1 MFGKKGNFAEDYNI
15 YYPVVFSTV
24 YSKTGSIDDT
34 EDLCQ
39 VIFMTYYQ
47 KIDTVEDKKKWLNGA
62 IRLELFN
69 YFRRKKYDQE
79 DIDTL
84 LDDENLTH
92 INGFRD
98 LRIILEEAINSR
110 EIYDDESE
118 RVLFE
123 LIAVKRFTY
132 EEAGSQLGYSRRQ
145 ARYRYNR
152 VNEKIMDYLARK
164 GIRNLE
170 DLL

>member
-1 MFGKKGNFAEDYNI
+1 MFGKNRDFAEDYNL
-15 YYPVVFSTV
+15 YYPLVYSTV
-24 YSKTGSIDDT
+24 YARVGSFEDA

-39 VIFMTYYQ
+39 DIFVKYYE
-47 KIDTVEDKKKWLNGA
+47 KLTTIEDKRKWLNGA
-62 IRLELFN
+62 IRLELMN
-69 YFRRKKYDQE
+69 YFRKKKYNQE
-79 DIDTL
+79 DID
-84 LDDENLTH
+84 NLINDASLTY

-98 LRIILEEAINSR
+98 LRIILEEIINSI

-123 LIAVKRFTY
+123 LIAVKGFSY
-132 EEAGSQLGYSRRQ
+132 EEAGGQLGYSKRQ

-152 VNEKIMDYLARK
+152 VNEKILDYLAKK